1 MTMRLDASIVRA
13 RGRLRAVLL
22 FAAIRIR
29 GAAMLCMV
37 GRGDGKEAGGVFA
50 AGRNGA
56 ERTLRRR
63 GDVAQYPGMKAF
75 FNLK

>member
-1 MTMRLDASIVRA
+1 MGRRFAPSIQIHQNGA
-13 RGRLRAVLL
+13 P
-22 FAAIRIR
+22 AAPRT
-29 GAAMLCMV
+29 V
-37 GRGDGKEAGGVFA
+37 GRGAGKEAGGVFA